1 VKRRVVDALHRIVNP
16 IARRLPTQVVLET
29 TGRISRAPR
38 RTPIGGELTGDSF
51 WFVSMH
57 GQTANYVRNIKAD
70 NAVRLRIRGRWHT
83 GTAHLV
89 PDDDAQARNAR
100 LTWANRTANSA
111 LGGDLLTIR
120 VDFDDP
126 TPRM

>member
-29 TGRISRAPR
+29 TGRISRQPR
-38 RTPIGGELTGDSF
+38 RTPIGGELVGDSF
-51 WFVSMH
+51 WFISMH

-70 NAVRLRIRGRWHT
+70 NAVRLRIRGRWRT

-100 LTWANRTANSA
+100 LTWTNRTANSA
-111 LGGDLLTIR
+111 LGDDLLTIR

-126 TPRM
+126 APRM